1 MKKIIKLVSFF
12 VLSLIL
18 IGCSEASLDQPKNL
32 RLSNDNLIWDSVEG
46 ADGYLIYMEDKNP
59 SLAEE
64 NFFSINS
71 RDEDTQDFD
80 LTLFHDVYPNGS
92 YDVYVIATLN
102 GEFSMPSEYL
112 SYEIVKDLQGVTN
125 VRFENNTLT
134 WDEVEGATNYA
145 VEIFGETFLFFTNY
159 IELPLTEYPLEL
171 IEVKIYAYFDNDTS
185 EGYVYELDN
194 RMGGMDMMSYMLYMM
209 NPSYKMNMTQDDFD
223 SDEEFQEYQQ
233 AKMMI
238 DYYTTYTSDMDELDA
253 ASFFGTI
260 MTATDSDNIMND
272 PISSLFELTELSDL
286 TPEGIASMIFDL
298 LLSNA
303 MMENMYYSEE
313 LEYYMNVLNELD
325 TYLIPFEIEGVYGE
339 LLSLLENSLGLEVA
353 SQFNNYLGRGMMIDE
368 NYHYDYQFNYY
379 ILYETIYL
387 IQESLEFQEK
397 LELPMYD
404 NYEYFTDFQN
414 LIVSSYNSMNQE
426 LLDFLS
432 NEEKQYELENYSY
445 LLMEYVEYYSWI
457 GEFEQIV
464 QDSENIL
471 LLEQDRESIENS
483 LAVLIEYIFL
493 VQDSIESPLN
503 NLIDMIENDTLTN
516 TQIINIKDQ
525 IVYGIYENLPS
536 KEVLSEAFEVLL
548 SLSNYQTGEVEFVL
562 EDGEILANNVLLSVK
577 LFAEFMY
584 MIDVEDLEELLDILD
599 RAESSPSANID
610 ILVFG
615 AQTILN
621 YYDGYQET
629 IMELKEAN
637 LSIFDSSISN
647 LLFSSFGE
655 EFKELF
661 SLLVNV
667 NEQFLLDYMRT
678 FVSTK
683 GELFK
688 LLIEP
693 SQEQFSLNEVITQ
706 LLPYS
711 EITVENLDDEVLKEI
726 IDQVAAIFT
735 QMLFEEDQ
743 TANDS
748 DNDLSKDVAV
758 ILNSSLRFIAVV
770 LETLGNND
778 LDNLIFS
785 TIEEDPNA
793 FAVEFA
799 SILVELG
806 SNEKYEA
813 LFNEFTTSLSSILT
827 NQNVLETFEMSQEDS
842 LALVEMVVDFES
854 DLFEYFQA
862 LSQID
867 LSNITEDNYE
877 LIEQFYIILT
887 GLLSDGGNEFEE
899 PQLTIEFDSFDSELI
914 ISNESDYAV
923 VLNVFVYGYS
933 TTSEWTEVLLPGES
947 IFILVTNVDGL
958 DSFDVGV
965 DIYSEDYTYL
975 GYTSQYIELNSPEN
989 LPIKNQALLGFFMLY
1004 LEI

>member
-46 ADGYLIYMEDKNP
+46 ADGYIIYIEHKNP
-59 SLAEE
+59 SLAIE

-80 LTLFHDVYPNGS
+80 LTLFHDTSPNGE
-92 YDVYVIATLN
+92 YHVYVVATLN
-102 GEFSMPSEYL
+102 GEFSEQSEYL
-112 SYEIVKDLQGVTN
+112 SYEIVKDLQGVSN
-125 VRFENNTLT
+125 VKFENNTLT

-145 VEIFGETFLFFTNY
+145 VEIFGETFLLFTNY
-159 IELPLTEYPLEL
+159 IELPLSEYPLDL

-223 SDEEFQEYQQ
+223 SDEEFQQYQQ

-253 ASFFGTI
+253 ASFFGTV
-260 MTATDSDNIMND
+260 MTATDSENIMND

-313 LEYYMNVLNELD
+313 LEYYMNLLNELD
-325 TYLIPFEIEGVYGE
+325 TYLIPFETEGAYAE
-339 LLSLLENSLGLEVA
+339 LSSLLENSLGLEMA

-387 IQESLEFQEK
+387 IQESLEFQEE

-445 LLMEYVEYYSWI
+445 LLMEYVVYYSWI

-599 RAESSPSANID
+599 RVESSPSANID

-688 LLIEP
+688 ILIEP

-706 LLPYS
+706 MLPYS
-711 EITVENLDDEVLKEI
+711 EITVENLDDEILKEI

-743 TANDS
+743 TANDL
-748 DNDLSKDVAV
+748 DNSLSEDVAV

-778 LDNLIFS
+778 LDTMIFS
-785 TIEEDPNA
+785 TMEEDPNA
-793 FAVEFA
+793 FAVQFA
-799 SILVELG
+799 SIFAELG
-806 SNEKYEA
+806 LNEKYEA

-827 NQNVLETFEMSQEDS
+827 NQNVLEMFEMSQEDS
-842 LALVEMVVDFES
+842 VALVEMVVDFES
-854 DLFEYFQA
+854 ELFEYFQA

-867 LSNITEDNYE
+867 LSSISEENQQ

-887 GLLSDGGNEFEE
+887 GLLSDGENEFEE
-899 PQLTIEFDSFDSELI
+899 PQLTIEFDSFNSELM

-923 VLNVFVYGYS
+923 VLNVFVFGYS
-933 TTSEWTEVLLPGES
+933 TTSEWTEVLLPGDT

-958 DSFDVGV
+958 DSFDVGI
-965 DIYSEDYTYL
+965 DIYSEDGTYL
-975 GYTSQYIELNSPEN
+975 GYTSQYIDLNSPEN
-989 LPIKNQALLGFFMLY
+989 LPIKDQAMLGFFMLY
-1004 LEI
+1004 LDI

>member
-12 VLSLIL
+12 VLSLVL

-80 LTLFHDVYPNGS
+80 LTLFHDTSPNGE
-92 YDVYVIATLN
+92 YHVYVVATLN
-102 GEFSMPSEYL
+102 GEFSEQSEYL
-112 SYEIVKDLQGVTN
+112 SYEIVKDLQGVSN
-125 VRFENNTLT
+125 VKFENNTLT

-145 VEIFGETFLFFTNY
+145 VEIFGETFLLFTNY
-159 IELPLTEYPLEL
+159 IELPLSEYPLDL

-223 SDEEFQEYQQ
+223 SDEEFQQYQQ

-253 ASFFGTI
+253 ASFFGTV
-260 MTATDSDNIMND
+260 MTATDSENIMND

-313 LEYYMNVLNELD
+313 LEYYMNLLNELD
-325 TYLIPFEIEGVYGE
+325 TYLIPFETEGAYAE
-339 LLSLLENSLGLEVA
+339 LSSLLENSLGLEVT
-353 SQFNNYLGRGMMIDE
+353 SQFNNYLGRGAIINE
-368 NYHYDYQFNYY
+368 NFQYDNYY

-387 IQESLEFQEK
+387 IQESLEFQEE
-397 LELPMYD
+397 LELPIYD
-404 NYEYFTDFQN
+404 NYEHFTDLQN

-445 LLMEYVEYYSWI
+445 LLMEYVVYYSWI

-599 RAESSPSANID
+599 RVESSPSANID

-688 LLIEP
+688 ILIEP

-706 LLPYS
+706 MLPYS
-711 EITVENLDDEVLKEI
+711 EITVENLDDEILKEI

-743 TANDS
+743 TANDL
-748 DNDLSKDVAV
+748 DNSLSEDVAV

-778 LDNLIFS
+778 LDTLIFS
-785 TIEEDPNA
+785 TMEEDPNA
-793 FAVEFA
+793 FAVQFA
-799 SILVELG
+799 SIFAELG
-806 SNEKYEA
+806 LNEKYEA

-827 NQNVLETFEMSQEDS
+827 NQNVLEMFEMSQEDS
-842 LALVEMVVDFES
+842 VALVEMVVDFES
-854 DLFEYFQA
+854 ELFEYFQA

-867 LSNITEDNYE
+867 LSSISEENQQ

-887 GLLSDGGNEFEE
+887 GLLSDGENEFEE
-899 PQLTIEFDSFDSELI
+899 PQLTIEFDSFNSELM
-914 ISNESDYAV
+914 ISNESEYAM
-923 VLNVFVYGYS
+923 VLNVFVFGYS
-933 TTSEWTEVLLPGES
+933 TTSEWTEVLLPGDT

-958 DSFDVGV
+958 DSFDVGI
-965 DIYSEDYTYL
+965 DIYSEDGTYL
-975 GYTSQYIELNSPEN
+975 VYTSHYIDLNSPEN
-989 LPIKNQALLGFFMLY
+989 LPIKDQAMLGFFMLY
-1004 LEI
+1004 LDI

>member
-46 ADGYLIYMEDKNP
+46 ADGYIIYIEHKNP
-59 SLAEE
+59 SLAIE

-80 LTLFHDVYPNGS
+80 LTLFHDTSPNGE
-92 YDVYVIATLN
+92 YHVYVVATLN
-102 GEFSMPSEYL
+102 GEFSEQSEYL
-112 SYEIVKDLQGVTN
+112 SYEIVKDLQDVSN
-125 VRFENNTLT
+125 VKFENNTLT

-145 VEIFGETFLFFTNY
+145 VEIFGETFLLFTNY
-159 IELPLTEYPLEL
+159 IELPLSEYPLEL

-185 EGYVYELDN
+185 EGYIYELDN

-253 ASFFGTI
+253 ASFFGTV
-260 MTATDSDNIMND
+260 MKATDSENIMND

-313 LEYYMNVLNELD
+313 LEYYMNLLNELD
-325 TYLIPFEIEGVYGE
+325 TYLIPFETEGVYGE
-339 LLSLLENSLGLEVA
+339 LLSLLENSLGLEMA

-387 IQESLEFQEK
+387 IQESLEFQEE

-445 LLMEYVEYYSWI
+445 LLMEYVVYYSWI

-748 DNDLSKDVAV
+748 DNSLSEDVAV

-778 LDNLIFS
+778 LDTLIFS
-785 TIEEDPNA
+785 TMEEDPNA
-793 FAVEFA
+793 FAVQFA
-799 SILVELG
+799 SIFVELG

-813 LFNEFTTSLSSILT
+813 LFNEFTTSLSSILN
-827 NQNVLETFEMSQEDS
+827 NQNVLEMFEMSQEDS
-842 LALVEMVVDFES
+842 VALVEMVVDFES
-854 DLFEYFQA
+854 ELFEYFQA

-867 LSNITEDNYE
+867 LSSISEENQQ
-877 LIEQFYIILT
+877 LIEQFYIILI
-887 GLLSDGGNEFEE
+887 GLLSDGENEFEE
-899 PQLTIEFDSFDSELI
+899 PQLTIEFDSFNSELM
-914 ISNESDYAV
+914 ISNESEYAM
-923 VLNVFVYGYS
+923 VLNVFVFGYS
-933 TTSEWTEVLLPGES
+933 TTSEWTEVLLPGDT

-958 DSFDVGV
+958 DSFDVGI
-965 DIYSEDYTYL
+965 DIYSEDDTYL

-989 LPIKNQALLGFFMLY
+989 LPIKYQAMLGFFMLY
-1004 LEI
+1004 LDI